1 MPRIRTIKPE
11 FWSDEKLAPLEP
23 IDRLAFLGLIS
34 MADDFG
40 RVHGNV
46 KVIDAFVF
54 PECSRT
60 VRESI
65 AKLSRMGRIRCGKS
79 SSGKQI
85 IQIQNWQ
92 KHQRV
97 DKPQTATA
105 LPEIAI
111 FDDEN
116 HENTEENEVRESFA
130 NDSGMNREPLAT
142 LSGIRD
148 QGSGTDDQGSS
159 LSAQGSGRDEYTETF
174 EKFWSV
180 YPTARRTKKKEAFRR
195 WRVAIRNADAE
206 MLIRRAIDY
215 AASDQGKSEFAV
227 MPSVWLNSQM
237 WQDAPEAWMRRGSN
251 PTPGS
256 NPVAP
261 GKQLTPMGYGKR
273 TDIPHG
279 ARTDL
284 NGRN

>member
-60 VRESI
+60 VRESL
-65 AKLSRMGRIRCGKS
+65 AKLSRLGRIRCGKS

-85 IQIQNWQ
+85 IQILNWS

-105 LPEIAI
+105 LPEIVV
-111 FDDEN
+111 FDDETP
-116 HENTEENEVRESFA
+116 ENTEENSIRESFA
-130 NDSGMNREPLAT
+130 NHSGTIPEPLAT

-148 QGSGTDDQGSS
+148 QGSGTDDHGSI
-159 LSAQGSGRDEYTETF
+159 LSAQSSGRDEYTQEF

-180 YPTARRTKKKEAFRR
+180 YPTARRTKKKDAFRR
-195 WRVAIRNADAE
+195 WRVAIRTANTE
-206 MLIRRAIDY
+206 MLIQRAADY
-215 AASDQGKSEFAV
+215 AASDQGRSEFAV

-237 WQDAPEAWMRRGSN
+237 WQDAPEAWRRGN
-251 PTPGS
+251 RMPAA
-256 NPVAP
+256 NPVEP
-261 GKQLTPMGYGKR
+261 GKKITPMGYGPR
-273 TDIPHG
+273 TDIP
-279 ARTDL
+279 RPKL
-284 NGRN
+284 P

>member
-60 VRESI
+60 VRESL
-65 AKLSRMGRIRCGKS
+65 AKLSRMGRIRYGKS

-85 IQIQNWQ
+85 IQIENWSR
-92 KHQRV
+92 HQRV

-105 LPEIAI
+105 LPKIAV
-111 FDDEN
+111 FDDEDI
-116 HENTEENEVRESFA
+116 ENTGDFTVTESFA
-130 NDSGMNREPLAT
+130 NDSRMVPESLAT

-148 QGSGTDDQGSS
+148 QGTGIKDQGSS
-159 LSAQGSGRDEYTETF
+159 LSVPSNGRVEYTESF
-174 EKFWSV
+174 ERFWQAFPV
-180 YPTARRTKKKEAFRR
+180 TRRTKKKDAFRR
-195 WRVAIRNADAE
+195 WKIATRSHAAE
-206 MLIRRAIDY
+206 YLIQRATDY
-215 AASDQGKSEFAV
+215 ALSDQGRSEYAV
-227 MPSVWLNSQM
+227 MPSVWLNSHM
-237 WQDAPEAWMRRGSN
+237 WEDAPEAWNRKPLTVQKPARGF
-251 PTPGS
+251 T
-256 NPVAP
+256 
-261 GKQLTPMGYGKR
+261 T
-273 TDIPHG
+273 
-279 ARTDL
+279 
-284 NGRN
+284 